1 MIRVSIV
8 GLGLIGSERLRAVET
23 LRRRGRAVGID
34 VCYDPFNPNLASIL
48 QGTGYEISTSLDG
61 LIARRP
67 DLVVVAV
74 PHDVG
79 PAIVRKLLS
88 CGLKVLMEKPLGRS
102 LDEARTIAACRA
114 EPDQL
119 WIGHNFR
126 FFAGIGLLLDDIH
139 AGRFGRA
146 IGLSIL
152 MGHGG
157 SPGDRDSWKLDKTR
171 AGGGALIDP
180 GIHLIDLCRI
190 AGGSLFVR
198 GGESWQGFWGTG
210 IEEECRLLMRGSAIP
225 MIDLTVSIVR
235 WRSSFRIEFFG
246 EDGYGIVEGRGR
258 SYGIQTYRRGR
269 RWGWQSGHAQHETEE
284 IVVASAGED
293 VFADE
298 LDALLFGT
306 GDFGAVS
313 APCTAEQSL
322 ENMAILDTIRAK
334 LGLA

>member
-88 CGLKVLMEKPLGRS
+88 CGLKVLMEKPLGRC
-102 LDEARTIAACRA
+102 LDEARTITACRA

-126 FFAGIGLLLDDIH
+126 FFAGIGSLLDDIH

-157 SPGDRDSWKLDKTR
+157 SPRDRDSWKLDKTR
-171 AGGGALIDP
+171 AGGGAHIDP
-180 GIHLIDLCRI
+180 RIHLIER
-190 AGGSLFVR
+190 
-198 GGESWQGFWGTG
+198 
-210 IEEECRLLMRGSAIP
+210 
-225 MIDLTVSIVR
+225 
-235 WRSSFRIEFFG
+235 
-246 EDGYGIVEGRGR
+246 
-258 SYGIQTYRRGR
+258 
-269 RWGWQSGHAQHETEE
+269 
-284 IVVASAGED
+284 
-293 VFADE
+293 
-298 LDALLFGT
+298 
-306 GDFGAVS
+306 
-313 APCTAEQSL
+313 
-322 ENMAILDTIRAK
+322 
-334 LGLA
+334 